1 MKRFILASA
10 LVAASAF
17 GAAAQDVSVALS
29 STVQAKVLELAPGV
43 DLANLTA
50 SQYARLTELVMNA
63 DNLKPGNYPKN
74 QIDVIIGQDSGQGT
88 LTNGRQVGG
97 QVRAFRGTGVGEL
110 GRRAERQ
117 RLQKT
122 ST

>member
-63 DNLKPGNYPKN
+63 DNLKPGNHPKN
-74 QIDVIIGQDSGQGT
+74 QIDVIIGAQ
-88 LTNGRQVGG
+88 
-97 QVRAFRGTGVGEL
+97 
-110 GRRAERQ
+110 
-117 RLQKT
+117 
-122 ST
+122 